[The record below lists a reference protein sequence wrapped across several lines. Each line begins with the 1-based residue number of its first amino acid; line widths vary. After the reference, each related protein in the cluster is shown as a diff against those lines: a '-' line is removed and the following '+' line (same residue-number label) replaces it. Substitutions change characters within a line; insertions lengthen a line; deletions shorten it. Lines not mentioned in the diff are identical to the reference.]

1 MLKFAL
7 IATVCL
13 LPTFAIAADHNAT
26 APTAP
31 AAATASHSLPVIVK
45 NEVIDF
51 NLCRLSFENGT
62 SQNVSCA
69 SGKESSH

>member
-26 APTAP
+26 APV
-31 AAATASHSLPVIVK
+31 AATASHSLPVIVK

>member
-13 LPTFAIAADHNAT
+13 LPTFAIAADHNA
-26 APTAP
+26 TAP

-62 SQNVSCA
+62 SQNVSCT
-69 SGKESSH
+69 SSKESSH